1 MTGRLALFCNL
12 RYESPTRKDNSSQWA
27 SQGYIGALRN
37 GAALGKPLYALYM
50 GDVKGIVDLPLEVLK
65 EKRKAA
71 DARLPL
77 RLPSEMQKQ
86 RDTI

>member
-1 MTGRLALFCNL
+1 
-12 RYESPTRKDNSSQWA
+12 
-27 SQGYIGALRN
+27 LRN